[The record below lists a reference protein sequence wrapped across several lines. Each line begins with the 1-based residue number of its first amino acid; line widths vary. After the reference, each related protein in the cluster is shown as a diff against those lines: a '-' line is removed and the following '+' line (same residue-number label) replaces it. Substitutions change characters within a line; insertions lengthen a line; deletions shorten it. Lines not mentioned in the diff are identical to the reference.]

1 MGRVSLTAS
10 VILIGLIWKIAPGK
24 TFSEML
30 GLIDAEGVVA
40 GRAEPVAAFQSSP
53 LPAAQCGSCHPQHY
67 DQWRRSFHARSL
79 TSNDFIRTFSQ
90 YLQSI
95 GEQARE
101 DPQSS
106 MACLS
111 CHAPLLKTAEPQV
124 IRQLTASVMAKD
136 TTRLD
141 GFEVGC
147 VACHLDGSRLF
158 SGPIRNP
165 QDNPFHLSKFSPSY
179 KEASFCADCHIWT
192 SSKIPCSNV
201 YTDWKTS
208 RAAKQ
213 GATCQS
219 CHMAE
224 TGENAATGG
233 PQRKIHDHVFPGGRS
248 AAMLQKAVVLG
259 LKADFRKDRLE
270 VTATIRNL
278 TPHRVPDG

>member
-10 VILIGLIWKIAPGK
+10 VILIGLLWKIAPGK
-24 TFSEML
+24 TLPEML
-30 GLIDAEGVVA
+30 GLTGAEGVVA
-40 GRAEPVAAFQSSP
+40 SRAELAAGSHNSP
-53 LPAAQCGSCHPQHY
+53 LPAAQCGSCHQQHY
-67 DQWRRSFHARSL
+67 NQWRRSFHARSL
-79 TSNDFIRTFSQ
+79 TSDDFVRTFSQ

-111 CHAPLLKTAEPQV
+111 CHAPLLKHAGPET
-124 IRQLTASVMAKD
+124 IRQVGGFVLTRETKK
-136 TTRLD
+136 LD

-147 VACHLDGSRLF
+147 VACHGAASRVF
-158 SGPIRNP
+158 SGPIEKP
-165 QDNPFHLSKFSPSY
+165 QDNPFHLSTFSPSY
-179 KEASFCADCHIWT
+179 KEASFCADCHTWT
-192 SSKIPCSNV
+192 SPKIPCSNV
-201 YTDWKTS
+201 YTDWKIS
-208 RAAKQ
+208 RAAKR

-224 TGENAATGG
+224 TSGSAADGG
-233 PQRKIHDHVFPGGRS
+233 PERKIHDHVFPGGRS
-248 AAMLQKAVVLG
+248 AAMLRKAVELG

>member
-1 MGRVSLTAS
+1 MGRLSLTAS
-10 VILIGLIWKIAPGK
+10 VILICILWKLAPGK
-24 TFSEML
+24 TLSEML
-30 GLIDAEGVVA
+30 RSTGAEVLFA
-40 GRAEPVAAFQSSP
+40 GRAEPAAGFHNSV
-53 LPAAQCGSCHPQHY
+53 LPAAQCSSCHPQHY

-79 TSNDFIRTFSQ
+79 TSDDFVRTFSQ

-111 CHAPLLKTAEPQV
+111 CHAPLLKHAGPEIVRQV
-124 IRQLTASVMAKD
+124 ADSVLARETEK
-136 TTRLD
+136 LA

-147 VACHLDGSRLF
+147 VACHVVENRVF
-158 SGPIRNP
+158 SGPIKKP

-179 KEASFCADCHIWT
+179 KEASFCADCHTWT

-201 YTDWKTS
+201 YTDWKIS
-208 RAAKQ
+208 RAAK
-213 GATCQS
+213 GGVTCQS

-224 TGENAATGG
+224 TSGSAAAGG
-233 PQRKIHDHVFPGGRS
+233 PERKIHAHVFPGGRS

-259 LKADFRKDRLE
+259 LKANFRKDRLD

>member
-10 VILIGLIWKIAPGK
+10 VILIGLLWKIAPGK
-24 TFSEML
+24 TLSEML
-30 GLIDAEGVVA
+30 SWTGAERAVA
-40 GRAEPVAAFQSSP
+40 GRAESAAGFHNSV

-79 TSNDFIRTFSQ
+79 TSDDFVRTFSQ

-101 DPQSS
+101 DPQAS

-111 CHAPLLKTAEPQV
+111 CHAPLLKHAGPEIVGQV
-124 IRQLTASVMAKD
+124 ADSVLARETEK
-136 TTRLD
+136 LA

-147 VACHLDGSRLF
+147 GACHVVENGVF
-158 SGPIRNP
+158 SGPIKKP

-179 KEASFCADCHIWT
+179 KEASFCADCHAWT
-192 SSKIPCSNV
+192 SSKIFCSNV
-201 YTDWKTS
+201 YTDWKIS
-208 RAAKQ
+208 EAAKR

-219 CHMAE
+219 CHMAASS
-224 TGENAATGG
+224 GSAAAGG
-233 PQRKIHDHVFPGGRS
+233 PQRKIHDHAFPGGRS
-248 AAMLQKAVVLG
+248 AAMLQKAVALG
-259 LKADFRKDRLE
+259 LKANFRKDRLE

>member
-10 VILIGLIWKIAPGK
+10 VILIVLLWKIAPGK
-24 TFSEML
+24 TLLEML
-30 GLIDAEGVVA
+30 GLTGARGVVA
-40 GRAEPVAAFQSSP
+40 RVAEPAADFHNSP

-79 TSNDFIRTFSQ
+79 TSDDFVRTFSQ
-90 YLQSI
+90 YLKSI

-101 DPQSS
+101 SSQSP

-111 CHAPLLKTAEPQV
+111 CHAPLLKHASAETVRQV
-124 IRQLTASVMAKD
+124 VDSVLARETEKIA
-136 TTRLD
+136 
-141 GFEVGC
+141 GFEVSC
-147 VACHLDGSRLF
+147 VACHGAANRIF
-158 SGPIRNP
+158 SGPIEKP
-165 QDNPFHLSKFSPSY
+165 QDNPFHLSKFSAAY
-179 KEASFCADCHIWT
+179 KEASFCADCHTWT
-192 SSKIPCSNV
+192 SSTIPCSNV
-201 YTDWKTS
+201 YSDWKIS
-208 RAAKQ
+208 RAAKR

-224 TGENAATGG
+224 RNGSAAAAG

-248 AAMLQKAVVLG
+248 AAMRQKAVALG